1 MKKPVKFVLFAFVLS
16 IVAAAGWTASCLGA
30 HHTLGTGGKTLEFRV
45 SAFNL
50 EGYGPNRPDG
60 FDVFLGSQ
68 VRKFAESGEAPE
80 GFKWLPVTDFYLS
93 TTYGGVEPRGVL
105 HTTNG
110 RKFLLVSDRPEM
122 ILGHAINAPAWG
134 VKSVHITATTYMNGP
149 VVKRVQINLDDIGAD
164 LLQQF
169 TKNYIHHSVAVI
181 VDGQIVANF
190 FLLSPVR
197 EGLLSISFPEG
208 DELKAESLRDSLMK

>member
-1 MKKPVKFVLFAFVLS
+1 MKKAVKIALFAFVLG
-16 IVAAAGWTASCLGA
+16 IVAVAGWTASCLGT

-50 EGYGPNRPDG
+50 ESYGLDRPDG
-60 FDVFLGSQ
+60 FDVFSGSQ
-68 VRKFAESGEAPE
+68 VRKIAESGEAPE
-80 GFKWLPVTDFYLS
+80 GFKWLPVSDFYLS
-93 TTYGGVEPRGVL
+93 TPWGGVEPRGFL

-110 RKFLLVSDRPEM
+110 KKFLLVSDRPEM
-122 ILGHAINAPAWG
+122 ILGHSPNAPAWG
-134 VKSVHITATTYMNGP
+134 VKSVEITATNYYGH

-169 TKNYIHHSVAVI
+169 TKRYIHHSVGVI

-190 FLLSPVR
+190 TLMSPMQK
-197 EGLLSISFPEG
+197 GLLTISFPEG
-208 DELKAESLRDSLMK
+208 DELEAESLRDSLMK